1 MPTKTAESLGLHQLN
16 AYLLADADRDLRV
29 DEARDVRP
37 RDERD
42 RLGGTLAP
50 FLRASLRPIAIA
62 CLRLR
67 TRPPEPERKVPRF
80 RLRIAL
86 STLVDAFFEYRLRVV
101 AIGPPPQRSLG
112 PRPSVVPPRPAAG
125 NEAPAARAALDLL
138 QFLLN
143 LPRAFEVALDGRHRL
158 HCPFH
163 ERLLAAR
170 TT

>member
-101 AIGPPPQRSLG
+101 AIGPPPHRSLG
-112 PRPSVVPPRPAAG
+112 HDLPSFRRGPQRATRHPPR
-125 NEAPAARAALDLL
+125 ARLSIY
-138 QFLLN
+138 FS
-143 LPRAFEVALDGRHRL
+143 F
-158 HCPFH
+158 C
-163 ERLLAAR
+163 
-170 TT
+170 

>member
-1 MPTKTAESLGLHQLN
+1 M
-16 AYLLADADRDLRV
+16 RR
-29 DEARDVRP
+29 

-101 AIGPPPQRSLG
+101 AIGRPPHRPLG
-112 PRPSVVPPRPAAG
+112 HEFPSFAAARDGHEHPR
-125 NEAPAARAALDLL
+125 RAALDLF

-143 LPRAFEVALDGRHRL
+143 LPRALEVPLDGRHRL

-170 TT
+170 TTRRANRSICRSERA

>member
-1 MPTKTAESLGLHQLN
+1 M
-16 AYLLADADRDLRV
+16 RR
-29 DEARDVRP
+29 

-101 AIGPPPQRSLG
+101 AIGPPPHRSSGHELRRSAAARGGQRG
-112 PRPSVVPPRPAAG
+112 T
-125 NEAPAARAALDLL
+125 AARAALDLL

-143 LPRAFEVALDGRHRL
+143 LTRAFEVPLDGRHRL

-170 TT
+170 TTRRANRSICRSERA

>member
-1 MPTKTAESLGLHQLN
+1 MPTETAESRARRQLN
-16 AYLLADADRDLRV
+16 AYLPADADRDLRV
-29 DEARDVRP
+29 DEERDLRP

-42 RLGGTLAP
+42 RLGGTFAP

-101 AIGPPPQRSLG
+101 AIGPPPHRSLG
-112 PRPSVVPPRPAAG
+112 RELPVFRRGPRRATT
-125 NEAPAARAALDLL
+125 PAARAALHLL

-143 LPRAFEVALDGRHRL
+143 LPRAFEVPLDDRHRL

-163 ERLLAAR
+163 ERLLASR